1 MATRTDLRRVDLTK
15 TEAPPKPTVVSRVKQ
30 LVVRIKSRKG
40 VRHLTRA
47 AARFGERLGSQFAA
61 AITYFSFLALV
72 PILMV
77 SFSAAGFVLSSRP
90 DLLAQLQADVTK
102 QIPGDLSSTISG
114 ALDQAVSA
122 RFTVG
127 IIGLVLALYSGIGW
141 MGNIRQAVQAQWRPD
156 FDDNQE
162 IANEGFAKTLFR
174 NLWMLVGLGLALVI
188 SLALSS
194 VGGSLTHTLAKL
206 VGLDDQAWF
215 APVIT
220 VAAWLLAIAA
230 DVLIFL
236 WVYSVLPPKHMKG
249 TRKALVR
256 GSIIA
261 AVGFE
266 VLKFALTTIL
276 PGALS
281 GGATGK
287 VFGPIIGLLAFFNLV
302 ATLVL
307 FVAAWISTSEGGPHK
322 VVDPNDEEEIPEP
335 AVVVHEV
342 VSKPKMIGFVGVGA
356 ILGIGWSRRRR

>member
-1 MATRTDLRRVDLTK
+1 MTTRTDLRGVDLK
-15 TEAPPKPTVVSRVKQ
+15 KESEPAAGMAVRVRQ

-61 AITYFSFLALV
+61 AITYFSFLSLV

-77 SFSAAGFVLSSRP
+77 AFSAAGFVLSSRP
-90 DLLAQLQADVTK
+90 DLLAKLQAEVTK

-114 ALDQAVSA
+114 ALDQAVGA

-141 MGNIRQAVQAQWRPD
+141 MGNVRQAVQAQWRPD

-162 IANEGFAKTLFR
+162 IAAEGFAKTLFR
-174 NLWMLVGLGLALVI
+174 NLWMLAGLGLALVV

-194 VGGSLTHTLAKL
+194 IGGSLTHTVARL
-206 VGLDDQAWF
+206 VGLDGQAWF
-215 APVIT
+215 TPVIT
-220 VAAWLLAIAA
+220 VAAWVLAIAA

-236 WVYSVLPPKHMKG
+236 WVYSVLPPKHMKAP
-249 TRKALVR
+249 RKALIR

-261 AVGFE
+261 AAGFE

-307 FVAAWISTSEGGPHK
+307 FVAAWISTSEGGPHRAFDDK
-322 VVDPNDEEEIPEP
+322 DEPEVLEP

-342 VSKPKMIGFVGVGA
+342 ISKPKLIGFVGVGA